1 MLINV
6 KKLNKSFI
14 INNEKH
20 QILNDLSLAVDNNQI
35 VSLYGASG
43 SGKSTLLNILSGLM
57 SYDSGQINFNNQ
69 LIDESFD
76 YVNFRRNDIGII
88 FQEDQLLSEFNV
100 IENIMLPSIISGN
113 SKKIAYDLAYKLL
126 ENFSLLN
133 IKNSYSNIL
142 SGGEK
147 QRVSILRAIINKP
160 KFIIADEP
168 TGSIDENNKDKIF
181 TLFKDII
188 SQYDTS
194 ILIATHDNNV
204 SKIIW
209 VSSSTVY
216 QPSKKKISEKKINFN
231 YNPYPDY
238 LITGN
243 VYRFLE
249 NIVNFYKS
257 KGVDVC
263 VVRTSSIYGPYDNF
277 NPKKSHVIP
286 ALIKKIFDTKKNEIK
301 IWGNPNVVRD
311 FVYVDDLAKAI
322 VLLMNK
328 KVTEPINFSYGKGL
342 TIISLA
348 KILIKLS
355 GKKIKFK
362 FINPKL
368 SSAPYR
374 VLENKLFNRIFKKF
388 KRTGIE
394 DGLKKT
400 INWYLNGRKKF

>member
-6 KKLNKSFI
+6 KKLNKSFF

-20 QILNDLSLAVDNNQI
+20 QILNDLSLAVDYNQI

-69 LIDESFD
+69 LIDENFD

-88 FQEDQLLSEFNV
+88 FQEDHLLSEFNV

-113 SKKIAYDLAYKLL
+113 SKKTAYNLAYKLL

-204 SKIIW
+204 SKISNKILNL
-209 VSSSTVY
+209 
-216 QPSKKKISEKKINFN
+216 SKGKIN
-231 YNPYPDY
+231 
-238 LITGN
+238 
-243 VYRFLE
+243 
-249 NIVNFYKS
+249 
-257 KGVDVC
+257 
-263 VVRTSSIYGPYDNF
+263 
-277 NPKKSHVIP
+277 
-286 ALIKKIFDTKKNEIK
+286 
-301 IWGNPNVVRD
+301 
-311 FVYVDDLAKAI
+311 
-322 VLLMNK
+322 
-328 KVTEPINFSYGKGL
+328 
-342 TIISLA
+342 
-348 KILIKLS
+348 
-355 GKKIKFK
+355 
-362 FINPKL
+362 
-368 SSAPYR
+368 
-374 VLENKLFNRIFKKF
+374 
-388 KRTGIE
+388 
-394 DGLKKT
+394 
-400 INWYLNGRKKF
+400 